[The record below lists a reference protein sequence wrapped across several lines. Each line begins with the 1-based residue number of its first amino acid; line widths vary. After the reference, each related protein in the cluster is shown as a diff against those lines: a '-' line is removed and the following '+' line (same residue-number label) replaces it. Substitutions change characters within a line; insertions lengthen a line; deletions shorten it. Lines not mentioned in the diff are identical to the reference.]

1 MSIIGLG
8 GIGAVRRKTD
18 QIYFKSYSSAIAYVL
33 EKTNERGYEYD
44 DDEVFRTIS
53 LGNRKPQEGVTNRF
67 TISLFKNNKEQ
78 KKALHIQVY
87 GMRSGT
93 YELNYYIS

>member
-8 GIGAVRRKTD
+8 GIGATRRKTD

-44 DDEVFRTIS
+44 DDSKTSQTVAVKMKYAGFTLDNKHAFYVWSKMNPSKSLVYFSKTSLNSNIS
-53 LGNRKPQEGVTNRF
+53 
-67 TISLFKNNKEQ
+67 
-78 KKALHIQVY
+78 
-87 GMRSGT
+87 SGK
-93 YELNYYIS
+93 IK